1 MPIKLNIMLSAAG
14 RLKPVSSLT
23 LHDRRITVGRDKECT
38 LTLEDT
44 QKHVSRMH
52 AEIEHDADCYWIKV
66 VSKVNPI
73 AVNGKRFSYGER
85 APLVEGDQ
93 VNIGLY
99 KIEVVEAEVPQSPK
113 KAAPL
118 AATDISEETTFA
130 PVPEPAPAPA
140 PPVSP
145 PPSVPP
151 PPSPVTRSAPPVTV
165 PDSAPEEIEATYVP
179 PRTKAPVPAAPK
191 PPPAR
196 PALPES
202 AISDDEVTY
211 IPPVWAKRTGAA
223 GPGPA
228 GDTTVDDLTH
238 IGRSPIEKP
247 PSGPEP
253 VPQSAPAPKVPPAP
267 AEATPA
273 MELDFDLS
281 DAFETPAAAPT
292 PAHVPAASSPPAA
305 PKIALRPESEVEED
319 FSEDLTYVR
328 RPPPRPASMAPAA
341 PPARPVAPA
350 GTDEDRLSEEE
361 TQFRSPVPAGTMA
374 PTVPLPPAAGAPAV
388 NADRSVQAFLEGAGL
403 TNIKVTDPGGFL
415 RDSGVM
421 VRAAV
426 EGIMMLLLARDEA
439 RRQLGA
445 EPDAGVNDN
454 PIKSM
459 ASPAEVL
466 AFLFDPK
473 RPAIGDTDPVQAFSE
488 ACSELRSH
496 QVALFEGMRAAVAS
510 ALQRIDPKAIEREH
524 GTHLG
529 MLNITRKSK
538 LWDLSVAQHEQL
550 AREMEEDFG
559 KVFGEAI
566 LSAYNA
572 QVRKA
577 RGG

>member
-1 MPIKLNIMLSAAG
+1 MPIKINILLSAAG

-23 LHDRRITVGRDKECT
+23 LHDKRITVGRDKECT
-38 LTLEDT
+38 LTLEDN

-93 VNIGLY
+93 VNVGLY
-99 KIEVVEAEVPQSPK
+99 RIDVVEAEVPQLPRRSAEPS
-113 KAAPL
+113 APDL
-118 AATDISEETTFA
+118 SEETTFA
-130 PVPEPAPAPA
+130 PAPKPAPSAA
-140 PPVSP
+140 PPASQPSP
-145 PPSVPP
+145 GMP
-151 PPSPVTRSAPPVTV
+151 PPSPVARAAPAVTL
-165 PDSAPEEIEATYVP
+165 PDSASAEPEATYVP
-179 PRTKAPVPAAPK
+179 PRNKAPVPAAPR
-191 PPPAR
+191 PQPAR

-202 AISDDEVTY
+202 AIADDEVTY
-211 IPPVWAKRTGAA
+211 IPPVWAKRTAGS

-228 GDTTVDDLTH
+228 GETTVDDLTH

-247 PSGPEP
+247 SLKPEP
-253 VPQSAPAPKVPPAP
+253 APASAPAPAVTPAP
-267 AEATPA
+267 AEAAPA

-281 DAFETPAAAPT
+281 DAFDAPAVAPAPAPAVSTPPPT
-292 PAHVPAASSPPAA
+292 
-305 PKIALRPESEVEED
+305 PKIALPPEPEVEED

-328 RPPPRPASMAPAA
+328 RPPPKPASFAPASPPAKPAA
-341 PPARPVAPA
+341 PAQ
-350 GTDEDRLSEEE
+350 TDEERLSEEV
-361 TQFRSPVPAGTMA
+361 TQFRSPVPAG
-374 PTVPLPPAAGAPAV
+374 PAV
-388 NADRSVQAFLEGAGL
+388 PEALSSQGASGPGASAARAVQAFLEGAGL
-403 TNIKVTDPGGFL
+403 SSLKVTDAEGFM

-426 EGIMMLLLARDEA
+426 EGIMMLLLAREA
-439 RRQLGA
+439 ARKQLGA
-445 EPDAGVNDN
+445 EPEAGVNEN

-473 RPAIGDTDPVQAFSE
+473 RPAIGDADPVQAFSE
-488 ACSELRSH
+488 ACSELRAH
-496 QVALFEGMRAAVAS
+496 QVALFEGMRAAVVS

-524 GTHLG
+524 GSHLG

-572 QVRKA
+572 QIRKA